1 MSRTELRT
9 IVQMFAFIAVCTI
22 FLVSCAGPTMQSE
35 PAASPPPESPVR
47 SDDGAYSG
55 LEEVVV
61 TGTRV
66 EAKERRTSSRA
77 MRERSVAGTANAQR
91 PVTSIA
97 DHEGSLEAAVTQLSS
112 DEELWVIAT
121 PTVADNAA
129 ATNDDSP
136 GSGAMLA
143 SFPGDID
150 PQTGVAREI
159 PLPLQHTAVQAKID
173 GYLSSVNV
181 RQQFANPFDE
191 KIEAVYLFPL
201 PEKAAVSEF
210 LMIIGE
216 RKIRGILREKEQAEA
231 IYEAAKSQGYQASLL
246 VQHRP
251 NVFEQKVANIEPG
264 KSIDVD
270 IKYFHTLAYNDGW
283 YSFVLPTV
291 VGPRYNPP
299 GSKDP
304 LVPVPQGARVDSTE
318 TTIPY
323 LRPGQRSAHDISIDV
338 EIDAGVAIETLQST
352 HQIASTRP
360 APEIARV
367 RLANQ
372 STIPNRD
379 FVLNFKVAGDTIKSN
394 LMTWR
399 DPDSG
404 QGYFTMMLYPPA
416 ETARL
421 ERQAMELVFVLDCSG
436 SMHGRPLEQAKSAVS
451 AALNH
456 LQPGDT
462 FQIIRFSE
470 NSTQLGAT
478 PLPATTE
485 NLRRGRQ
492 YLASLNSTGGT
503 QMIEG
508 VKAALDFPH
517 DPTRLRFVTFM
528 TDGYIGNETDIIGAV
543 HERIGAARIFSFGVG
558 SAVNR
563 YLLERMAKEGRGAVA
578 YLGAQ
583 DSASKIMDGF
593 FQRISHPAL
602 TDIRIDWG
610 GMLVSDVYPARI
622 PDMFVGRA
630 VLVSGRYTGTP
641 GEISVSGNAGAE
653 QRSINVA
660 TDTGDDTRAAV
671 AKLWARLR
679 IADLADRQSWEN
691 DPYDELAGAIKATAL
706 QHKLVSA
713 YTSFVAVDTSRQTE
727 GDSGVTVPQALPVPD
742 GVRYDTTVRQ
752 D

>member
-1 MSRTELRT
+1 
-9 IVQMFAFIAVCTI
+9 
-22 FLVSCAGPTMQSE
+22 
-35 PAASPPPESPVR
+35 
-47 SDDGAYSG
+47 
-55 LEEVVV
+55 
-61 TGTRV
+61 
-66 EAKERRTSSRA
+66 
-77 MRERSVAGTANAQR
+77 
-91 PVTSIA
+91 
-97 DHEGSLEAAVTQLSS
+97 
-112 DEELWVIAT
+112 
-121 PTVADNAA
+121 
-129 ATNDDSP
+129 
-136 GSGAMLA
+136 
-143 SFPGDID
+143 
-150 PQTGVAREI
+150 
-159 PLPLQHTAVQAKID
+159 
-173 GYLSSVNV
+173 
-181 RQQFANPFDE
+181 
-191 KIEAVYLFPL
+191 
-201 PEKAAVSEF
+201 
-210 LMIIGE
+210 
-216 RKIRGILREKEQAEA
+216 
-231 IYEAAKSQGYQASLL
+231 
-246 VQHRP
+246 
-251 NVFEQKVANIEPG
+251 
-264 KSIDVD
+264 
-270 IKYFHTLAYNDGW
+270 
-283 YSFVLPTV
+283 
-291 VGPRYNPP
+291 
-299 GSKDP
+299 
-304 LVPVPQGARVDSTE
+304 
-318 TTIPY
+318 
-323 LRPGQRSAHDISIDV
+323 LRPDERSAHDISIDV
-338 EIDAGVAIETLQST
+338 EIDAGVTIETLQST
-352 HQIASTRP
+352 HPIASTRP
-360 APEIARV
+360 APEIANV

-379 FVLNFKVAGDTIKSN
+379 FVLNFKVAGDRIKSN

-436 SMHGRPLEQAKSAVS
+436 SMHGRPLDQAKSAVS

-478 PLPATTE
+478 PLPATAE
-485 NLRRGRQ
+485 NLRRGRE

-517 DPTRLRFVTFM
+517 DPARLRFVTFM

-578 YLGAQ
+578 YLGPQ
-583 DSASKIMDGF
+583 DSASQIMDGF
-593 FQRISHPAL
+593 FRRISHPAL
-602 TDIRIDWG
+602 TDIRVDWG

-630 VLVSGRYTGTP
+630 VVVSGRYTGTA
-641 GEISVSGNAGAE
+641 GEISVSGNAGPE

-660 TDTGDDTRAAV
+660 TDASHDDRAAV

-679 IADLADRQSWEN
+679 IADLADRQIWES

-706 QHKLVSA
+706 QHQLVSE